1 VPSIGS
7 AAYAAVSCVIPAYP
21 AFSRGA
27 PSERVQPPASP
38 AEGAGAGTG
47 RDEPPSRSQ
56 VPPREGPMTQSR
68 DDVIQQDIADLH
80 KLGYAQELYRSMGG
94 FSNFAISFSII
105 SILTGAVILYDYGL
119 AWAGTA
125 AVMIGWPLITVFV
138 LAIAAS
144 MGEIASAYPTA
155 GGLYYW
161 ASRMKNKNWGWW
173 TAWLNLIGQ
182 FAIVAGINF
191 AAAAFLNATII
202 TPLLANVGITYDN
215 TTVLLAIGDTAVLTG
230 QLVTMGIL
238 MLIQLVM
245 NIVGINL
252 VALLNQVS
260 VWWHIVIV
268 AAVVFLVFL
277 AGKPDESG
285 LTLFAIQPQD
295 VAGSWNNNLG
305 FVNLEYGPAISY
317 PLILAFFFSLL
328 QANWTYTGY
337 DASAHVAEETIGA
350 RVSSAWGIFLSVAV
364 SAVVGFVFLLA
375 LSTHLPDLSTL
386 FPAELTE
393 ENLAGASQ
401 YYFGG
406 GVAVIAILQYNLGQL
421 GDLLAAGIAIAMAF
435 CGLSS
440 VASAGRMLF
449 AFSRDDGL
457 PGSGWLKRV
466 SHRYRTPA
474 NALTAI
480 VLVAWLFSVAAGV
493 VGGGTAIVIVTAIST
508 IFLYAAY
515 GIVIYLGATTQDW
528 LSERVWSLGR
538 WSKPIAWLSVFW
550 VIVLMVLFSFPTSGN
565 ISWPFMAA
573 TVLFLLIYYFAS
585 ARRNFKGPQRM
596 GDSAD
601 LTEIEREF
609 NQAAGEVTTA

>member
-1 VPSIGS
+1 MTS
-7 AAYAAVSCVIPAYP
+7 A
-21 AFSRGA
+21 R
-27 PSERVQPPASP
+27 
-38 AEGAGAGTG
+38 
-47 RDEPPSRSQ
+47 
-56 VPPREGPMTQSR
+56 SR
-68 DDVIQQDIADLH
+68 DDVIQQDVADLH
-80 KLGYAQELYRSMGG
+80 SLGYAQELFRSMGG

-125 AVMIGWPLITVFV
+125 AVMIGWPLVTVFV

-144 MGEIASAYPTA
+144 MAEIASAYPTA

-161 ASRMKNKNWGWW
+161 ASRMKNKDWGWW

-202 TPLLANVGITYDN
+202 TPLLANLGIAYDN
-215 TTVLLAIGDTAVLTG
+215 TTAVLGVSFLTG
-230 QLVTMGIL
+230 QIVTMSIL
-238 MLIQLVM
+238 MLVELLM
-245 NIVGINL
+245 NIRGINL

-285 LTLFAIQPQD
+285 LTLFAIQPLD
-295 VAGSWNNNLG
+295 TAGSWNNDLG
-305 FVNLEYGPAISY
+305 VVNLTYGPAVTY

-337 DASAHVAEETIGA
+337 DASAHVAEETVGA
-350 RVSSAWGIFLSVAV
+350 RVASAWGLFLSVAV
-364 SAVVGFVFLLA
+364 SAVVGYLFLVA
-375 LSTHLPDLSTL
+375 LSTHLPNLSTL
-386 FPAELTE
+386 FPATLDDSTIG
-393 ENLAGASQ
+393 GASQ

-406 GVAVIAILQYNLGQL
+406 GVAVIAILEYNLGQL
-421 GDLLAAGIAIAMAF
+421 GNILAAGIAIAMAF

-440 VASAGRMLF
+440 VASAGRMLY

-457 PGSGWLKRV
+457 PGSSWLKKV

-474 NALTAI
+474 NALTAM
-480 VLVAWLFSVAAGV
+480 VLVAWVFTVAAGI

-515 GIVIYLGATTQDW
+515 GICIYLGATTSGW

-538 WSKPIAWLSVFW
+538 WSKPIAYFALVWI
-550 VIVLMVLFSFPTSGN
+550 VILMVLFSFPTSGN
-565 ISWPFMAA
+565 ISWPFMVV
-573 TVLFLLIYYFAS
+573 TVLLLVVYYFAY
-585 ARRNFKGPQRM
+585 ARRAFQGPRSM
-596 GDSAD
+596 GDAAE

-609 NQAAGEVTTA
+609 SHEAEKLGGSTSA

>member
-1 VPSIGS
+1 
-7 AAYAAVSCVIPAYP
+7 
-21 AFSRGA
+21 
-27 PSERVQPPASP
+27 
-38 AEGAGAGTG
+38 
-47 RDEPPSRSQ
+47 
-56 VPPREGPMTQSR
+56 MTQPRSR
-68 DDVIQQDIADLH
+68 EETIQSDVADLH
-80 KLGYAQELYRSMGG
+80 RLGYAQELFRSMGG

-125 AVMIGWPLITVFV
+125 AVLIGWPLITVFV

-144 MGEIASAYPTA
+144 MAEIASAYPTA

-202 TPLLANVGITYDN
+202 TPILANVGIVYDN
-215 TTVLLAIGDTAVLTG
+215 TTAVFGLSFLSG
-230 QLVTMGIL
+230 QIVTMGIL
-238 MLIQLVM
+238 MLVELGM
-245 NIVGINL
+245 NIAGINL
-252 VALLNQVS
+252 VAVLNQVS

-268 AAVVFLVFL
+268 AAVVILVFL

-285 LTLFAIQPQD
+285 LTLFAVQPLD
-295 VAGSWNNNLG
+295 TAGSWNNNLG

-317 PLILAFFFSLL
+317 PIILAFFFSLL

-337 DASAHVAEETIGA
+337 DASAHVAEETVGA
-350 RVSSAWGIFLSVAV
+350 RIASAWGLFLSVAV
-364 SAVVGFVFLLA
+364 SAVVGFVFLFA
-375 LSTHLPDLSTL
+375 LSTHLPNLATL
-386 FPAELTE
+386 FPAALDDST
-393 ENLAGASQ
+393 LPGASQ

-406 GVAVIAILQYNLGQL
+406 GVAVIAILEYNLGQL
-421 GDLLAAGIAIAMAF
+421 GDVLSAGIAIAMAF

-440 VASAGRMLF
+440 VASAGRMLY

-457 PGSGWLKRV
+457 PGAGWLKKV
-466 SHRYRTPA
+466 SHKYRTPA
-474 NALTAI
+474 NALTGI
-480 VLVAWLFSVAAGV
+480 VVVSWLFTVAAGI
-493 VGGGTAIVIVTAIST
+493 VGGGTAIVIVTAVST

-515 GIVIYLGATTQDW
+515 GICIYLGVTTQDW
-528 LSERVWSLGR
+528 LGERVWSLGR
-538 WSKPIAWLSVFW
+538 WSKPIAWVAIFW

-565 ISWPFMAA
+565 ISWPFMAI
-573 TVLFLLIYYFAS
+573 TVAFLVVYYFGW
-585 ARRNFKGPQRM
+585 ARRTFKGPRSM
-596 GDSAD
+596 GDAAE

-609 NQAAGEVTTA
+609 EHAAEEVAPA